1 MSASTNNFKF
11 LPLSPI
17 TRPAA
22 LVTEPVPEIAPEV
35 QDGTSV
41 IVPTT
46 AKARRSSSMSTTT
59 STSSSSAPNAPLQS
73 GFLKLG
79 LDPNPA
85 AVMK

>member
-1 MSASTNNFKF
+1 MSTPTNTFQF
-11 LPLSPI
+11 LTLAPI

-22 LVTEPVPEIAPEV
+22 AASVTEPVLEIAPEA
-35 QDGTSV
+35 QDI

-59 STSSSSAPNAPLQS
+59 STSSSSAPAQS

-79 LDPNPA
+79 LDPTPA
-85 AVMK
+85 AVTK